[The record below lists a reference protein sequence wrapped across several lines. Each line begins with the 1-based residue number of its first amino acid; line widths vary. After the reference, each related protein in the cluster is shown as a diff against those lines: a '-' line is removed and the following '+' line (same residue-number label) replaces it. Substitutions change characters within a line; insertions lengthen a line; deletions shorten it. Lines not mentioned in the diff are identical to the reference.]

1 VEAEDKN
8 RASIRRLTSKDSG
21 VLNGGMSVAQ
31 RPEALRGDLHPGTGG
46 GDITKKNSE

>member
-8 RASIRRLTSKDSG
+8 LASVRRLTSKDSRA
-21 VLNGGMSVAQ
+21 LNGGMSVAYRQ
-31 RPEALRGDLHPGTGG
+31 EALRGDLHPGTGG